1 MAHNLY
7 KKENGIVSAAYAT
20 GKNGLPWHA
29 LGQMVENAM
38 TWTEAYKLAQLDWTV
53 NKQELFIKNTLWTP
67 ENGQAK
73 GYKVPN
79 QFAITRDDVQGPN
92 SVIGVVGNTYEPT
105 QNIEIGGWID
115 NVLEQIDGAH
125 YEAAGVLGH
134 GERVWALARVPFNAS
149 IGEDKHETY
158 ILFMSAHDGSMSNT
172 IMLTDVRVVCQNTL
186 NFALSRDAKDAMIK
200 VRHTSGAKEKLNK
213 ITDDIQTGLK
223 QDVDSLKAKF
233 EKIIDW
239 KINPLAISNVFTKV
253 FGENWHVKEDSN
265 KIQQKKIARVIELMQ
280 NNDNNA
286 IPEQKGTGMGMLNAI
301 TNFVDHERPSRVTSS
316 SGYSTMEQAR
326 ADSSWVGSG
335 AALKQSTLDL
345 ILEEVD
351 APETSNNPNPSV
363 QMSDEKKETINNIM
377 EIVG

>member
-7 KKENGIVSAAYAT
+7 TNEKGIVSAAYAT

-38 TWTEAYKLAQLDWTV
+38 TWKEAYELAKLNWMV
-53 NKQELFIKNTLWTP
+53 NKEELFIKNRLWTP
-67 ENGQAK
+67 GSTEEK
-73 GYKVPN
+73 GFKVPG
-79 QFAITRDDVQGPN
+79 QFAVTRDDIKGPN
-92 SVIGVVGNTYEPT
+92 SVLGIVGNTYEPT

-134 GERVWALARVPFNAS
+134 GERVWALARVPFNAT
-149 IGEDKHETY
+149 IGDDKHETY
-158 ILFMSAHDGSMSNT
+158 ILFMSAHDGTMSNT

-200 VRHTSGAKEKLNK
+200 VRHTSGAKDKLNQ
-213 ITDDIQTGLK
+213 ITEDIQTGLK
-223 QDVDSLKAKF
+223 QDVDSLKEKF

-239 KINPLAISNVFTKV
+239 KINPLAISNVFDKV
-253 FGENWHVKEDSN
+253 LGDNWHIKDES
-265 KIQQKKIARVIELMQ
+265 KIRDKKVARITELMQ
-280 NNDNNA
+280 DNDNNA
-286 IPEQKGTGMGMLNAI
+286 IPEQKGTGMALLNAV
-301 TNFVDHERPSRVTSS
+301 TNFVDHERTSRVTSS

-335 AALKQSTLDL
+335 ATLKQNTLEL
-345 ILEEVD
+345 ILEEVETPD
-351 APETSNNPNPSV
+351 TSNNPNPSV
-363 QMSDEKKETINNIM
+363 QISDEKKETINNIM
-377 EIVG
+377 DIIG